1 MEYKERETGKRHSDH
16 SRGREAAAT
25 PQRELLEAHELAGE
39 LERLL
44 GHEATTLRQFD
55 NGKLL
60 TILHRK
66 ESLVRELADK
76 VSVVHM
82 ARKRHPEVSHA
93 PQYRSLKTCLGEI
106 ERLNRSNQAFI
117 EGTLSHYRHFIDCLC
132 PSSYHPRHGN
142 ERQEVAAF
150 KGLTFRK
157 EV

>member
-1 MEYKERETGKRHSDH
+1 MEYSKTGKRYSDH
-16 SRGREAAAT
+16 SRDREAVAM
-25 PQRELLEAHELAGE
+25 PQRELLETHELAGE
-39 LERLL
+39 LARLL
-44 GHEATTLRQFD
+44 GQEAATLRQFD

-76 VSVVHM
+76 VNVVHK
-82 ARKRHPEVSHA
+82 ARERHPEVSHD
-93 PQYRSLKTCLGEI
+93 PHYQSLKTCLGEI

-117 EGTLSHYRHFIDCLC
+117 EGTLSHYQRFIDCLC
-132 PSSYHPRHGN
+132 PSSYHPRRAS
-142 ERQEVAAF
+142 EPRQELAAF